1 MSRWFAAALAF
12 IGFVLAAFYCLASY
26 ATATPIP
33 KAGSVVKVIN
43 GPGHGSGTH
52 IGNGY
57 ILTAAHVVRD
67 SDDVEILTDVGKKTK
82 ATVLWANQA
91 YDVALLRDDDTSM
104 QVSPLACKTLAE
116 GSSVTLI
123 GNPADVEF
131 VKVQASIAG
140 KARPYA
146 RWKNVTVVSGPVV
159 PGMSGGGMFDRGG
172 NLRGIVVGVM
182 LAPTG
187 MFGSSMVGIGYAVP
201 SSAVCALMG
210 RAVPA

>member
-1 MSRWFAAALAF
+1 MSRWFTALA
-12 IGFVLAAFYCLASY
+12 LAGLALVAYFWLPPS
-26 ATATPIP
+26 APASP

-91 YDVALLRDDDTSM
+91 YDVALVRDEGM
-104 QVSPLACKTLAE
+104 KAQVSPLACKALTE
-116 GSSVTLI
+116 GAPVTLI

-159 PGMSGGGMFDRGG
+159 PGMSGGGVFDRGG

>member
-1 MSRWFAAALAF
+1 MSRWINAALA
-12 IGFVLAAFYCLASY
+12 IVVLALSVVLWIALPPSD
-26 ATATPIP
+26 PP
-33 KAGSVVKVIN
+33 KHKAGSVVKVIN

-57 ILTAAHVVRD
+57 ILTAAHVIRD
-67 SDDVEILTDVGKKTK
+67 SDDVEILTDTGRKTK
-82 ATVLWANQA
+82 ASVLWVNKA
-91 YDVALLRDDDTSM
+91 YDVALLRDESM
-104 QVSPLACKTLAE
+104 RAKVSPLACRAIPE
-116 GSSVTLI
+116 GAPVTLI

-131 VKVQASIAG
+131 VQVQASIAG
-140 KARPYA
+140 KARPYS
-146 RWKNVTVVSGPVV
+146 RWGSVVVVSGAIV
-159 PGMSGGGMFDRGG
+159 PGMSGGGMFDRSG

>member
-1 MSRWFAAALAF
+1 MSRWIAAALAT
-12 IGFVLAAFYCLASY
+12 IGFALAAAYCLASY
-26 ATATPIP
+26 ATATPAP

-57 ILTAAHVVRD
+57 ILTAAHVIREAD
-67 SDDVEILTDVGKKTK
+67 SVDILSDQGLTTK
-82 ATVLWANQA
+82 AEVLWVNKA
-91 YDVALLRDDDTSM
+91 YDVALIRDEAM
-104 QVSPLACKTLAE
+104 QAAISPLACKPLAE
-116 GSSVTLI
+116 GASVTLI

-140 KARPYA
+140 KSRPYA
-146 RWKNVTVVSGPVV
+146 RWRNVSVVSGPIV
-159 PGMSGGGMFDRGG
+159 PGMSGGGMFDRAG

-187 MFGSSMVGIGYAVP
+187 MFASSMVGIGYAVP